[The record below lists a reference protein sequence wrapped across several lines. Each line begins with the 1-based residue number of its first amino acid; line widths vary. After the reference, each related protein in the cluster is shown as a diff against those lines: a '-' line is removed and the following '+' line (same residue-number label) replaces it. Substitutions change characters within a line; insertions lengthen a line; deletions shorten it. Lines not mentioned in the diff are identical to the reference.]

1 MLDVFVL
8 FVLGGLL
15 YQVIE
20 VFTKSAVHLWH
31 HPQALLLG
39 GVRVLDVF
47 VLFVLGGLLYQV
59 IEVFTKSAVHLLL
72 HTHFY

>member
-1 MLDVFVL
+1 MIDGAEQCSVL
-8 FVLGGLL
+8 
-15 YQVIE
+15 QVI
-20 VFTKSAVHLWH
+20 SGGNDGIIHRH
-31 HPQALLLG
+31 SG
-39 GVRVLDVF
+39 GVRVLVVFVVF

>member
-1 MLDVFVL
+1 MIDGAEQCSVLQVISGGNDGIIHRHSFLGGVRVLVVFVL

-20 VFTKSAVHLWH
+20 VFTKSA
-31 HPQALLLG
+31 
-39 GVRVLDVF
+39 
-47 VLFVLGGLLYQV
+47 
-59 IEVFTKSAVHLLL
+59 IHLLL

>member
-1 MLDVFVL
+1 MASPQALLLGGVRVLVVFVL

-20 VFTKSAVHLWH
+20 VFTKSAV
-31 HPQALLLG
+31 
-39 GVRVLDVF
+39 
-47 VLFVLGGLLYQV
+47 Y
-59 IEVFTKSAVHLLL
+59 LLL